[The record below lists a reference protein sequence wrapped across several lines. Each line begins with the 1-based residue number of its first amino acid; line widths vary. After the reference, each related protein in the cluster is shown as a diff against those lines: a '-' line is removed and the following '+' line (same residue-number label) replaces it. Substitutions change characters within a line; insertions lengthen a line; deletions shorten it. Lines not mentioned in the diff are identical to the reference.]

1 MTTEQHQEDF
11 IAVFTHVITTPFGS
25 EIEQSF
31 ACQLLIVQSLC
42 DVRLHPCG
50 NCTGNCPVNSQQVDS
65 VSFLL
70 PYSIQAAP

>member
-25 EIEQSF
+25 EIEQS
-31 ACQLLIVQSLC
+31 LPVSSLVQSLC

>member
-25 EIEQSF
+25 EIE
-31 ACQLLIVQSLC
+31 QSLC